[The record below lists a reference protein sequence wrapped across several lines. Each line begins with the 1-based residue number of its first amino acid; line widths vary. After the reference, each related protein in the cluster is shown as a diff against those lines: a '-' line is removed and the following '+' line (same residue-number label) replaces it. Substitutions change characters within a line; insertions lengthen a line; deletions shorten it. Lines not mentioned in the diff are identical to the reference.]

1 MVEARTHLIIPDTQ
15 AKHGVPT
22 DHLRWIGNYIV
33 ERKPD
38 VVVHLGDHAD
48 MPSLSSWDQ
57 GKRDFEGRRYSTDIE
72 AANQAFDILNAP
84 LHAYNEH
91 RRAMKEKK
99 YKPRRVLILGNHE
112 EKESIEK
119 IKADRNDSEMTFM
132 RVQVQGFERKIDDEI
147 AVRLRGEDEIRKW
160 FEQKFAM
167 MMERLNFEERG
178 QLDRER
184 RIMQSLQEGLQ
195 ALADIVRGVKEQMGL
210 GLAEVHNL
218 TLENI
223 TEVSKKNEV
232 IRD

>member
-1 MVEARTHLIIPDTQ
+1 MEERTRREQMVIEQQAMITKLQEQIVVHEHDLLRRLKEAREDQ
-15 AKHGVPT
+15 
-22 DHLRWIGNYIV
+22 
-33 ERKPD
+33 
-38 VVVHLGDHAD
+38 
-48 MPSLSSWDQ
+48 LS
-57 GKRDFEGRRYSTDIE
+57 
-72 AANQAFDILNAP
+72 
-84 LHAYNEH
+84 
-91 RRAMKEKK
+91 
-99 YKPRRVLILGNHE
+99 LILGNRE

>member
-1 MVEARTHLIIPDTQ
+1 
-15 AKHGVPT
+15 
-22 DHLRWIGNYIV
+22 
-33 ERKPD
+33 
-38 VVVHLGDHAD
+38 
-48 MPSLSSWDQ
+48 
-57 GKRDFEGRRYSTDIE
+57 
-72 AANQAFDILNAP
+72 
-84 LHAYNEH
+84 
-91 RRAMKEKK
+91 
-99 YKPRRVLILGNHE
+99 
-112 EKESIEK
+112 
-119 IKADRNDSEMTFM
+119 
-132 RVQVQGFERKIDDEI
+132 
-147 AVRLRGEDEIRKW
+147 VRLRGEDEIRKW
-160 FEQKFAM
+160 FEQKFSM

>member
-1 MVEARTHLIIPDTQ
+1 MRRLKESRDDQVNLVI
-15 AKHGVPT
+15 
-22 DHLRWIGNYIV
+22 
-33 ERKPD
+33 
-38 VVVHLGDHAD
+38 
-48 MPSLSSWDQ
+48 SSQ
-57 GKRDFEGRRYSTDIE
+57 
-72 AANQAFDILNAP
+72 
-84 LHAYNEH
+84 
-91 RRAMKEKK
+91 
-99 YKPRRVLILGNHE
+99 E
-112 EKESIEK
+112 EKVNIERIKSDRTESELGFM
-119 IKADRNDSEMTFM
+119 KATIN
-132 RVQVQGFERKIDDEI
+132 GFERKIEDEI
-147 AVRLRGEDEIRKW
+147 SVRLRGEDEIRKW

-232 IRD
+232 IRDQIFERQ

>member
-1 MVEARTHLIIPDTQ
+1 M
-15 AKHGVPT
+15 
-22 DHLRWIGNYIV
+22 N
-33 ERKPD
+33 
-38 VVVHLGDHAD
+38 
-48 MPSLSSWDQ
+48 
-57 GKRDFEGRRYSTDIE
+57 
-72 AANQAFDILNAP
+72 
-84 LHAYNEH
+84 
-91 RRAMKEKK
+91 
-99 YKPRRVLILGNHE
+99 
-112 EKESIEK
+112 IEK
-119 IKADRNDSEMTFM
+119 IKADRNDSELAYMKATIS
-132 RVQVQGFERKIDDEI
+132 GFDRKIEDEI

-223 TEVSKKNEV
+223 TEVSKKNEI
-232 IRD
+232 IRDQIFERQ